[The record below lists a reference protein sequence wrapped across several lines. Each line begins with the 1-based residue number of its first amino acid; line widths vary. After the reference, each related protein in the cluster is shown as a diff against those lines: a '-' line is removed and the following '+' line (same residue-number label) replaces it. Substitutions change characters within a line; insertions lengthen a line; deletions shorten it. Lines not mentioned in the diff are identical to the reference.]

1 MGIKKIIKDGREK
14 AARIYIKLFRRDLS
28 SKGEKV
34 SSNSFFADCVEK
46 YDRELEDWI
55 KPYGYWLRNDSWEV
69 RASALQDEEGK
80 ITVGDNEYVLLI
92 TENTRPAR
100 GWKTAVRESL
110 EELIDLA
117 NAPGTV
123 CSEET
128 EHRSYDGSV
137 FPVIIYGDE
146 DVLSSGGNL
155 SSAET
160 SSQEVCER
168 SDPFFKPDF
177 SPELLEQFNYFG
189 EIVLIRK
196 DILSSV
202 CPDFSECDPVSPEKL
217 YEIIRDAIK
226 GLEGKYG
233 YETEQASRFSQA
245 LKTPQALNSPQA
257 SEQKRIPAF
266 NPALITKH
274 YYKSVLHIPHI
285 LSHRISG
292 SAAEDCEK
300 AIERLNSTP
309 KCVTAGGSLSGGT
322 TTDSTAS
329 GASTS
334 EGRTTKTHTPTV
346 SVIIPTKDHPE
357 VLRTCISSFTQ
368 KTDYDRSRIEII
380 VVDNGSSPAHKAE
393 YEGLLAEFDFK
404 YIYDPRPF
412 NYSHMNN
419 LGAEKAAGELLL
431 LLNDDTEIIEP
442 VWLRRMVHY
451 AMDPEVGAVGAK
463 LLYANTEKIQHAG
476 VTNMAVGPSHKI
488 LALEDSINHYFGRN
502 KLDYNM
508 LAVTGACLMVSK
520 DKFDEVGG
528 LNEDLK
534 VAYNDIDFCMKLFEH
549 GYRSVQCN
557 GAVLYHY
564 ESLTR
569 GMDEGNEEKY
579 HRLLAEKE
587 KLYAA
592 HSWAKGFDPF
602 YNPNLI
608 DNSSDYLPA
617 TKDCTQNTDSF
628 SKLLAKDEPVLK
640 DTFMVR
646 ARLDRVQ
653 LQLRN
658 TEDAEDF
665 IWLDGWGYVRGC
677 DNRRFEKSLLLV
689 SDEENTSD
697 ASTENTGSGK
707 AGTENADS
715 ENTKKIKTRRYE
727 LFSTYRKDILGAF
740 PGEDHI
746 ELSGF
751 YFRLPV
757 KELEGKTWQAVLVE
771 TDIITGKQLYKNLN
785 KDVSANKVQ

>member
-14 AARIYIKLFRRDLS
+14 AARVYIKLFRRDLS

-55 KPYGYWLRNDSWEV
+55 KPYGYWLRNDPWEV

-80 ITVGDNEYVLLI
+80 ITVGDHEYVLLI

-110 EELIDLA
+110 EELIDSA
-117 NAPGTV
+117 NA
-123 CSEET
+123 
-128 EHRSYDGSV
+128 DLA

-146 DVLSSGGNL
+146 DVLSSGGNP
-155 SSAET
+155 SSAEA

-189 EIVLIRK
+189 EMVLIRK
-196 DILSSV
+196 EVLSSV

-226 GLEGKYG
+226 GLECKDDH
-233 YETEQASRFSQA
+233 ETEQASRF
-245 LKTPQALNSPQA
+245 PQALNSPQA
-257 SEQKRIPAF
+257 SEQKRMPVF
-266 NPALITKH
+266 DPALITRH

-285 LSHRISG
+285 LSHRING
-292 SAAEDCEK
+292 SAAEDCER
-300 AIERLNSTP
+300 AIERLNSTT
-309 KCVTAGGSLSGGT
+309 KSVTAGGSLSGSP
-322 TTDSTAS
+322 TTDSTMSEAP
-329 GASTS
+329 TS
-334 EGRTTKTHTPTV
+334 EARTTETHTPAV

-357 VLRTCISSFTQ
+357 VLRTCISSLTQ
-368 KTDYDRSRIEII
+368 KTDYDRSKIEII

-404 YIYDPRPF
+404 YIYDPQPF

-431 LLNDDTEIIEP
+431 LLNDDTEIIEST
-442 VWLRRMVHY
+442 WLRRMVHY

-502 KLDYNM
+502 KFDYNM

-520 DKFDEVGG
+520 DKFHEVGG

-534 VAYNDIDFCMKLFEH
+534 VAYNDIDFCMRLFEH

-592 HSWAKGFDPF
+592 HTWAKGFDPF

-658 TEDAEDF
+658 TEDVEDF

-689 SDEENTSD
+689 RDEGKDTGTGS
-697 ASTENTGSGK
+697 ENTGSGITDTGN
-707 AGTENADS
+707 AGS
-715 ENTKKIKTRRYE
+715 GQTKRIKTRRYE

-785 KDVSANKVQ
+785 RDISV

>member
-1 MGIKKIIKDGREK
+1 MG
-14 AARIYIKLFRRDLS
+14 
-28 SKGEKV
+28 
-34 SSNSFFADCVEK
+34 
-46 YDRELEDWI
+46 
-55 KPYGYWLRNDSWEV
+55 
-69 RASALQDEEGK
+69 
-80 ITVGDNEYVLLI
+80 EY
-92 TENTRPAR
+92 
-100 GWKTAVRESL
+100 SL
-110 EELIDLA
+110 
-117 NAPGTV
+117 
-123 CSEET
+123 
-128 EHRSYDGSV
+128 
-137 FPVIIYGDE
+137 
-146 DVLSSGGNL
+146 
-155 SSAET
+155 
-160 SSQEVCER
+160 
-168 SDPFFKPDF
+168 
-177 SPELLEQFNYFG
+177 
-189 EIVLIRK
+189 
-196 DILSSV
+196 
-202 CPDFSECDPVSPEKL
+202 
-217 YEIIRDAIK
+217 
-226 GLEGKYG
+226 
-233 YETEQASRFSQA
+233 
-245 LKTPQALNSPQA
+245 
-257 SEQKRIPAF
+257 
-266 NPALITKH
+266 
-274 YYKSVLHIPHI
+274 
-285 LSHRISG
+285 
-292 SAAEDCEK
+292 
-300 AIERLNSTP
+300 
-309 KCVTAGGSLSGGT
+309 
-322 TTDSTAS
+322 
-329 GASTS
+329 
-334 EGRTTKTHTPTV
+334 
-346 SVIIPTKDHPE
+346 
-357 VLRTCISSFTQ
+357 
-368 KTDYDRSRIEII
+368 
-380 VVDNGSSPAHKAE
+380 
-393 YEGLLAEFDFK
+393 
-404 YIYDPRPF
+404 
-412 NYSHMNN
+412 
-419 LGAEKAAGELLL
+419 
-431 LLNDDTEIIEP
+431 
-442 VWLRRMVHY
+442 
-451 AMDPEVGAVGAK
+451 DPEVGAVGAK

-508 LAVTGACLMVSK
+508 LAVTGAWLMVSK
-520 DKFDEVGG
+520 DKFHEVGG

-628 SKLLAKDEPVLK
+628 SRLLAKDEPVLK

-689 SDEENTSD
+689 SDV
-697 ASTENTGSGK
+697 
-707 AGTENADS
+707 
-715 ENTKKIKTRRYE
+715 TRRYE

-785 KDVSANKVQ
+785 RDITV

>member
-55 KPYGYWLRNDSWEV
+55 KPYGYWLRNDPWEV
-69 RASALQDEEGK
+69 RAGSLRDEEGK
-80 ITVGDNEYVLLI
+80 ITVGDHEYVLLI

-117 NAPGTV
+117 NARDTA

-155 SSAET
+155 SSAEA

-189 EIVLIRK
+189 EMVLIRK
-196 DILSSV
+196 DVLNSV
-202 CPDFSECDPVSPEKL
+202 CPEFSECDPVSPEKL

-226 GLEGKYG
+226 GLESKYD
-233 YETEQASRFSQA
+233 YETEQASRF
-245 LKTPQALNSPQA
+245 PQAINSPQA
-257 SEQKRIPAF
+257 SEQKRMPAF
-266 NPALITKH
+266 DPTLITRH

-285 LSHRISG
+285 LSHRING
-292 SAAEDCEK
+292 SAAEDCER
-300 AIERLNSTP
+300 AIERLNSTT
-309 KCVTAGGSLSGGT
+309 KSVTAGGSLSGGT

-329 GASTS
+329 EAPTS
-334 EGRTTKTHTPTV
+334 EARTTETRTTETHTPAV

-357 VLRTCISSFTQ
+357 VLRTCISSMID
-368 KTDYDRSRIEII
+368 KTDYDRSKIEII

-431 LLNDDTEIIEP
+431 LLNDDTEIIEST
-442 VWLRRMVHY
+442 WLRRMVHY

-520 DKFDEVGG
+520 DKFHEVGG

-689 SDEENTSD
+689 SDV
-697 ASTENTGSGK
+697 
-707 AGTENADS
+707 
-715 ENTKKIKTRRYE
+715 TRRYE

-757 KELEGKTWQAVLVE
+757 RELEGKTWQAVLVE
-771 TDIITGKQLYKNLN
+771 TDIITGKQLYRDLKREI
-785 KDVSANKVQ
+785 KE

>member
-1 MGIKKIIKDGREK
+1 MGIKKIIKDSREK

-55 KPYGYWLRNDSWEV
+55 KPYGYWLRNDPWEV
-69 RASALQDEEGK
+69 RAGSLRDEEGK
-80 ITVGDNEYVLLI
+80 ITVGDHEYVLLI

-110 EELIDLA
+110 EEVIDS
-117 NAPGTV
+117 T
-123 CSEET
+123 
-128 EHRSYDGSV
+128 

-155 SSAET
+155 SSVEA

-189 EIVLIRK
+189 EMVLIRK
-196 DILSSV
+196 DVLSSV

-217 YEIIRDAIK
+217 YEIIRNAIK
-226 GLEGKYG
+226 GLECKDDH
-233 YETEQASRFSQA
+233 ETEQASRFPQA
-245 LKTPQALNSPQA
+245 LKSPQA
-257 SEQKRIPAF
+257 SEQKRMPAF
-266 NPALITKH
+266 DPNLITRH

-285 LSHRISG
+285 LSHRING
-292 SAAEDCEK
+292 SAAEDCER
-300 AIERLNSTP
+300 AIERLNSTS
-309 KCVTAGGSLSGGT
+309 KA
-322 TTDSTAS
+322 
-329 GASTS
+329 TS
-334 EGRTTKTHTPTV
+334 DPAV

-357 VLRTCISSFTQ
+357 VLRTCISSLTQ
-368 KTDYDRSRIEII
+368 KTDYDRSKIEII

-393 YEGLLAEFDFK
+393 YEALSAEFDFK
-404 YIYDPRPF
+404 YIYDPQPF

-419 LGAEKAAGELLL
+419 LGAEKTAGELLL
-431 LLNDDTEIIEP
+431 LLNDDTEIIEST
-442 VWLRRMVHY
+442 WLRRMVHY

-502 KLDYNM
+502 KLDYDM

-520 DKFDEVGG
+520 DKFHEVGG

-592 HSWAKGFDPF
+592 HTWAKGFDPF

-628 SKLLAKDEPVLK
+628 SKLLAKGEPVLK

-689 SDEENTSD
+689 SDV
-697 ASTENTGSGK
+697 
-707 AGTENADS
+707 
-715 ENTKKIKTRRYE
+715 TRRYE

-785 KDVSANKVQ
+785 RDITV